1 VKPKEFAVCSLAAI
15 TRITQFLDLM
25 RLSDARVGATKI
37 AI

>member
-1 VKPKEFAVCSLAAI
+1 
-15 TRITQFLDLM
+15 M